1 MLPSCACDIFIQ
13 FIGPVQPAIEM
24 APSVVPE
31 LPPGR
36 IVVNPV
42 VGRYFI
48 LRDREVRWGCG
59 KGRREGVGM
68 WVSNKCVCMYTA
80 TKRAWVGIRKQ
91 LLLAE

>member
-24 APSVVPE
+24 APSVAPE

-36 IVVNPV
+36 IVIHPI

-48 LRDREVRWGCG
+48 LRDREVR
-59 KGRREGVGM
+59 
-68 WVSNKCVCMYTA
+68 
-80 TKRAWVGIRKQ
+80 
-91 LLLAE
+91 